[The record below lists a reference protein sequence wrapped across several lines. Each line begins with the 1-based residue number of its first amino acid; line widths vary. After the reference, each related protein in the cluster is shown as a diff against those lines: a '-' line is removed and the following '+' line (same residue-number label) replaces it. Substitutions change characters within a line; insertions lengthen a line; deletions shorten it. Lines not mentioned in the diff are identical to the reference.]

1 MNSYIMFRTYIEGLL
16 LPLVDPRDEPHP
28 RSLSDDRGATIGEYI
43 VITLASLT
51 GAAVVGGIIWVALKN
66 GAETVNVE
74 APPAP

>member
-16 LPLVDPRDEPHP
+16 LPLVDPRDEPDP

-66 GAETVNVE
+66 GAETINVE